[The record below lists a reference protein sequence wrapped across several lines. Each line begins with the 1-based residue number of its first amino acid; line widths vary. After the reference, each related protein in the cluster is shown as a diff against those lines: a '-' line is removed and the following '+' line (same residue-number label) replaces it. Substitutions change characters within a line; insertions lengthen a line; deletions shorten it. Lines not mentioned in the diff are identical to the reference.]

1 MKRHKSSLVH
11 LSVSMIWLLKKNW
24 ASEDEMAGRHHQCN
38 EHGLGQ
44 TPKDG
49 EGQGGLVCYSPWGCK
64 ESDTTGDWTIREAKI
79 KVFSKQLKLDEFES
93 IT

>member
-1 MKRHKSSLVH
+1 
-11 LSVSMIWLLKKNW
+11 
-24 ASEDEMAGRHHQCN
+24 MAGRHHQCN

-64 ESDTTGDWTIREAKI
+64 ESDTTGD
-79 KVFSKQLKLDEFES
+79 
-93 IT
+93 